1 MEKKRIKNFILSL
14 FFFLLLFTAVFAS
27 SEVLKRKKS
36 FYYKDQFFKST
47 VPYDVLFFGS
57 SHMHEGIDPIY
68 LWENYGI
75 SSYNLASSG
84 ESIQMTY
91 YVMREAFR
99 HSVPKAVVIDSFKIM
114 DKEDAI
120 NAEYA
125 FVHESIDALP
135 LNKNKLEAVNYASR
149 FFDGGRMAFLS
160 NLYAYHSRYNELNKE
175 DFIRDHTRD
184 KGAYIMT
191 EIVKAEAPDPDSYI
205 EDTTEFKGGDGV
217 RYYEKIIALCREK
230 GVVPILVNIPANKGN
245 YTEESQKRVNTL
257 MKYTEEK
264 GGMSINFLP
273 LLDEIG
279 IDYDRDFGDASH
291 LNFMG
296 AEKTADYIAS
306 FLKDRLGFTDH
317 RQEDAYASVWDED
330 VRAWREQEVDFL
342 KKRKDAVA
350 YIFLAD
356 DPDREITVLVQ
367 EPDSVSD
374 MYGLDYCLERT
385 GAALKEASS
394 EETKGY
400 DMKVEVRRR
409 SDGSS
414 LAEGFF
420 NRDAG
425 GKYVRADED

>member
-1 MEKKRIKNFILSL
+1 MEKKRIKNFILSVI
-14 FFFLLLFTAVFAS
+14 FFLLLLLTVFAS

-36 FYYKDQFFKST
+36 FYYKDQFFMSA

-57 SHMHEGIDPIY
+57 SHMHEGIDPVY
-68 LWENYGI
+68 LWETYGI

-91 YVMREAFR
+91 YVMKEAFR
-99 HSVPKAVVIDSFKIM
+99 HSVPKAVIIDSFKIM
-114 DKEDAI
+114 DREDAI

-135 LNKNKLEAVNYASR
+135 LNRNKLEAADYASR

-160 NLYAYHSRYNELNKE
+160 NLYAYHSRYNELGKD
-175 DFIRDHTRD
+175 DFVRERTLD

-191 EIVKAEAPDPDSYI
+191 EMVKAEAPDPDSYI

-217 RYYEKIIALCREK
+217 RYYERIIALCREK

-245 YTEESQKRVNTL
+245 YTAEAQKRVNTL
-257 MKYTEEK
+257 MRYTEEN
-264 GGMSINFLP
+264 GGKSINFLP

-306 FLKDRLGFTDH
+306 FLKAELGFADH
-317 RQEDAYASVWDED
+317 RQEEAYASVWDED
-330 VRAWREQEVDFL
+330 VKAWRAQKVDL
-342 KKRKDAVA
+342 LRKRKDAVA
-350 YIFLAD
+350 YIFMAE
-356 DPDREITVLVQ
+356 DPDREIRVLMQ
-367 EPDSVSD
+367 ESDSISG
-374 MYGLDYCLERT
+374 MYGLEYCLERT
-385 GAALKEASS
+385 GAELREASS
-394 EETKGY
+394 EETGGY
-400 DMKVEVRRR
+400 DMKVEVRSRA
-409 SDGSS
+409 DGSS
-414 LAEGFF
+414 LAEGYF